1 MSILG
6 LPGDSDAKESACSAG
21 DLCSVPGSGRSSG
34 EGNGNPLQYF
44 CLENSVDR
52 GAWQAIV
59 HGVTKSQTQ
68 LSDYHSLTQLNYNA
82 VLISAIQQNDSL
94 YIHMCVCVCVCICFH
109 IHFHYGLSQDIEC
122 SSPCFTEGPYCL
134 SIAYTLDASA
144 NPKLPIYPPLLHD
157 HISVLY
163 FSETV
168 SVLWIGSFVSYK

>member
-1 MSILG
+1 M
-6 LPGDSDAKESACSAG
+6 
-21 DLCSVPGSGRSSG
+21 
-34 EGNGNPLQYF
+34 
-44 CLENSVDR
+44 
-52 GAWQAIV
+52 
-59 HGVTKSQTQ
+59 
-68 LSDYHSLTQLNYNA
+68 
-82 VLISAIQQNDSL
+82 LISAVQQNDSL
-94 YIHMCVCVCVCICFH
+94 YIHMCVCVCICFH

-168 SVLWIGSFVSYK
+168 SVLWIGSFVSYKWYHVVFISVWLTSLSKIILKALHVAAIGITSFFVMVEQHTIVYMDHIKILFNELHFKYELTAKDQETFDRSI